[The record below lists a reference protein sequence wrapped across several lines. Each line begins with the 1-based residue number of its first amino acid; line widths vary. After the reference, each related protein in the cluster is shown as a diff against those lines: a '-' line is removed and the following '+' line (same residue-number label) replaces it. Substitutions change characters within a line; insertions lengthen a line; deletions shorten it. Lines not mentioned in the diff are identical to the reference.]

1 MGKNAKHTFGNT
13 HGFTLVEVLV
23 VIAIIG
29 ILSTIAISSVGE
41 SVARERLRTSVNESV
56 GFLERVAQ
64 ETKKFQAPRSVR
76 FYEGSISSFAT
87 SDCSGAAASSMS
99 FDGSVY
105 ADPSLS
111 AGVPGWTTVKFGM
124 GTAQCLTYSAAR
136 YGLNPVASTGALVLR
151 HRRYDQLRGVIAKNS
166 NTNYFEAAISVD
178 GGSSWRKP

>member
-1 MGKNAKHTFGNT
+1 MAHYAKIPCGNT

-56 GFLERVAQ
+56 GFLEKIAQ

-76 FYEGSISSFAT
+76 FYEGSMASFAT
-87 SDCSGAAASSMS
+87 NDCTGATSSTIT
-99 FDGSVY
+99 FDGTVY

-111 AGVPGWTTVKFGM
+111 TGIPGWSTTKFGI
-124 GTAQCLTYSAAR
+124 GSAQCLVFSAGR
-136 YGLNPVASTGALVLR
+136 YGLNPVASTGVLVLR

-166 NTNYFEAAISVD
+166 NSNYFEAAISVD
-178 GGSSWRKP
+178 GGTSWRKP